1 MIAALPLAWKIGL
14 PIGMALLVIGGYI
27 GWEHYQQSVG
37 RAEAE
42 AEYRDQ
48 LMAQQQEAIG
58 HYIVSEKLKLRTVE
72 RAGAAKDQLNA
83 KLRQSY
89 QEVVAYES
97 RESMEVP
104 TLERPA
110 CAVSPDLVRTVNGLA
125 RVLDDVS
132 TQRPASAG
140 GAAGEPAGSPR
151 GPAAGSAGAGDGGG
165 SSETHPRA
173 DGPADEPHH

>member
-1 MIAALPLAWKIGL
+1 MFAALPLAWKIGAPVGIVL
-14 PIGMALLVIGGYI
+14 AIIGGYL

-58 HYIVSEKLKLRTVE
+58 HYIVSEKLKLRAVE
-72 RAGAAKDQLNA
+72 RAGAAKDQLSA

-110 CAVSPDLVRTVNGLA
+110 CAVSADLVRTVNGLA

-132 TQRPASAG
+132 TQRPSSAG
-140 GAAGEPAGSPR
+140 GTAGEPAGSPR
-151 GPAAGSAGAGDGGG
+151 GATAGSTGAGDGSG
-165 SSETHPRA
+165 SGETHSRT
-173 DGPADEPHH
+173 DGQADEPHH

>member
-1 MIAALPLAWKIGL
+1 MFAALPLAWKIGAPVGIVL
-14 PIGMALLVIGGYI
+14 AIIGGYL
-27 GWEHYQQSVG
+27 GWQHYQQSIG

-42 AEYRDQ
+42 AEYRAE

-58 HYIVSEKLKLRTVE
+58 HYIVSEAQKLRAVE

-89 QEVVAYES
+89 QEVVAYEA
-97 RESMEVP
+97 REYVDVP
-104 TLERPA
+104 TVDRPA

-125 RVLDDVS
+125 RLLDDVAA
-132 TQRPASAG
+132 QRSAAAG
-140 GAAGEPAGSPR
+140 GAAGEPAGSR
-151 GPAAGSAGAGDGGG
+151 GGAPAGAGGGG
-165 SSETHPRA
+165 DRSGSRQADPRA